1 MIRFKVGELDVSK
14 SVLDAI
20 REGKWDFEPDFGVRS
35 QQGFQSTIA
44 LPGSKEKVSAL
55 AARAESGLPLWHPE
69 DRKVFDESNV
79 D

>member
-1 MIRFKVGELDVSK
+1 MSK
-14 SVLDAI
+14 SVLEAI
-20 REGKWDFEPDFGVRS
+20 REGKWDFEPEFAIKQLRRFRS
-35 QQGFQSTIA
+35 TVA

-69 DRKVFDESNV
+69 DRKVFDEANV